1 MMRALVISILAWS
14 AVAAAD
20 VHTNKL
26 ARVSLDVPKTYA
38 MTDQDALMRG
48 ESADKAVALLFWVI
62 DSNDPDAAIKRLSS
76 EIYSMVGSLHWDAPK
91 ADKLNGLPVTW
102 IDGTGRSVGNSL
114 DIRVVVAGPTAAKKS
129 VMVVGIVDH
138 AKADAHKAEIT
149 AILKSLKP
157 AK

>member
-1 MMRALVISILAWS
+1 MRTLMMISMLAWS

-26 ARVSLDVPKTYA
+26 ARVSLDIPKTYS
-38 MTDQDALMRG
+38 MTDQDDLMRG

-62 DSNDPDAAIKRLSS
+62 DSNAPDAAIKRLTS
-76 EIYSMVGSLHWDAPK
+76 ELYAMVGSLRWDKPK
-91 ADKLNGLPVTW
+91 PGKLNRLPVTW
-102 IDGTGRSVGNSL
+102 IEGTGRSVGNSL
-114 DIRVVVAGPTAAKKS
+114 DIRVLVAGPTAADKS

-138 AKADAHKAEIT
+138 AKAGAHKAEIT
-149 AILKSLKP
+149 AILKSLRP